1 MPFAGWKPAFEPSVR
16 LAGKAQTGRKGW
28 FMKEKRYLIYDT
40 VPYRANGAAKGFRLQ
55 LQPQPMR
62 SERAV
67 YREIVKELSL
77 NLSEDTV
84 AFIVEMALKTLAD
97 KVAEDGLPRR
107 IGNFLKF
114 TPILRGRVDGVNSP
128 YDPKTVAPL
137 VKVTALRGLARK
149 LNEENLKFV
158 NSRPESR
165 ILVTHIHSNPQK
177 SKNFEL
183 DRGAKIVVYGR
194 NILYRADLGDS
205 IEVAWR
211 NAAGEEE
218 VCPLQPSATD
228 YYVIEIPWPE
238 ALDRVPSG
246 TPLAFTLTLRG
257 GVENAAPRAKCVA
270 CTLK

>member
-1 MPFAGWKPAFEPSVR
+1 
-16 LAGKAQTGRKGW
+16 
-28 FMKEKRYLIYDT
+28 MKEKRYLLYDT
-40 VPYRANGAAKGFRLQ
+40 VPYRANGAAKGYRLQ
-55 LQPQPMR
+55 LKPQAMR

-67 YREIVKELSL
+67 YREIVKETSL

-97 KVAEDGLPRR
+97 KVAQDGLPRR

-114 TPILRGRVDGVNSP
+114 TPVLRGRVDGINSP
-128 YDPKTVAPL
+128 YDPKTVVPQ
-137 VKVTALRGLARK
+137 VKVTVLRGLARK
-149 LNEENLKFV
+149 LDVENLKFV
-158 NSRPESR
+158 NSRPEAR
-165 ILVTHIHSNPQK
+165 ILITHIHSRPQK

-183 DRGAKIVVYGR
+183 DRGVKIVVYGR
-194 NILYRADLGDS
+194 NILYRAELGDS

-218 VCPLQPSATD
+218 TCTLQPSSAD
-228 YYVIEIPWPE
+228 YYMIEIPWPE

-257 GVENAAPRAKCVA
+257 GVEGAAPRVKCIA